1 MSKNSDDYLIFAA
14 GTLCGVLGGIIVGIV
29 FFPKSGIEMRQN
41 LKNIA
46 KNLVQDMPSDSE
58 KVKNTF
64 CKNIDTLKYTFEDQ
78 VNKINKAVKASRMV
92 SAKRKEEMD
101 TGY

>member
-14 GTLCGVLGGIIVGIV
+14 GTLCGVLGGIIAGIA
-29 FFPKSGIEMRQN
+29 FSPKSGTEMCLK

-46 KNLVQDMPSDSE
+46 KNFAQDVPSDAE
-58 KVKNTF
+58 KAKNSF
-64 CKNIDTLKYTFEDQ
+64 CKNIDKLKYTFEGQ
-78 VNKINKAVKASRMV
+78 INKIDKAVKASRMA